1 MKTYQIK
8 TNKDVFKH
16 LEGQSSLIIS
26 KYRHSHNKARKVC
39 LRMTK
44 DNLVT
49 TEDCGSVFIIRKKK
63 NEI

>member
-8 TNKDVFKH
+8 TSKDVLNH
-16 LEGQSSLIIS
+16 LNQQPSLIIS

-44 DNLVT
+44 DKLVT
-49 TEDCGSVFIIRKKK
+49 TEDRGSIFIIRKAV